1 MARTGHTRAASSMR
15 AKIRRMRREGFSVR
29 EIARQT
35 HLSKTFVHDVS
46 RGKRRLSAKRAAV
59 ASERLAQQG
68 GMRVIV
74 NGHRD
79 VVRPLRK
86 RDRSKIGKFW
96 NVLEKARRR
105 GDYALIRKSL
115 SKAQRTIHTTQGTQ
129 ILESD
134 LVDLRKLDDAGLLTP
149 DEILIGE
156 SA

>member
-1 MARTGHTRAASSMR
+1 
-15 AKIRRMRREGFSVR
+15 MRREGFSVR

-35 HLSKTFVHDVS
+35 RLSKTFVHDVS

-59 ASERLAQQG
+59 ASERLAQQV

-74 NGHRD
+74 IGKERER

-96 NVLEKARRR
+96 NVLERARRR
-105 GDYALIRKSL
+105 GDYALIRRSL
-115 SKAQRTIHTTQGTQ
+115 TKAQRTIHTTQGTL

-134 LVDLRKLDDAGLLTP
+134 PVDLRKLDDAGMLTP
-149 DEILIGE
+149 EEILIGE